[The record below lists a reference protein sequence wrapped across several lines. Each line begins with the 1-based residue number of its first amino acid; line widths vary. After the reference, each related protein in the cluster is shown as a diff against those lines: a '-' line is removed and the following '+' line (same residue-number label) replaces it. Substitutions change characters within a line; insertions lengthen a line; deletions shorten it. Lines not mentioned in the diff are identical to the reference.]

1 MNCLE
6 PVYMIIHFAARI
18 FESRPFQLFLIKHSS
33 IFGAEYYNRKK
44 QKILEEKKLFNNL
57 VEFLFATS

>member
-6 PVYMIIHFAARI
+6 PVYMIIHFTARI
-18 FESRPFQLFLIKHSS
+18 FESRPFQLFLIKYSS

-44 QKILEEKKLFNNL
+44 QKNSEEKTFQ
-57 VEFLFATS
+57 